1 MKKIVSIVLVIALLV
16 STVGCGASGDKFDKL
31 KDKTAH
37 TAETVANAAI
47 SGYHTASDFAE
58 QQAERAKKAMS
69 GLSLPDFQKGF
80 ESAASFFGT
89 TIASV
94 GGQKYVKEV
103 AQKISDL
110 ETSIVNRVSAG
121 PIESQAGFVAEEW
134 HAGTFNID
142 AAARG
147 EKITATTGKSNGLG
161 SSDITLSDGTKA
173 SSKYYKTAEASAQQ
187 QAKNYIERYS
197 EYCSRSTNPLSMEDW
212 LTSNGIDIS
221 TESPEL
227 YWSIYKDQVRIIPK
241 DQLDE
246 AIKCLNKSVETN
258 LKKEGVHRKYVADA
272 DLETLQNLTD
282 RLKASNGTESIPLSK
297 EEAEAIAKAAQEGD
311 FTAAEFGVTMGGAIR
326 GSYIAKQAL
335 RSGATA
341 AGIQAA
347 MVLGPEIYQII
358 KFGIENGELDEEQLK
373 TAGIDGLSAA
383 GDGFLKGSI
392 SNALIIMFQAGKFGK
407 EYVNA
412 SPELVGATTV
422 LVIDSI
428 RYGIM
433 MANGK
438 ITTAEY
444 ADLLVQEVA
453 VGAGSM
459 GSAALVGM
467 IFPQATLAIMIG
479 GFVGGLVVSAGY
491 TVGKTYA
498 LAMIDSADVNL
509 LVPIKSTAE
518 AIKDVTEDASI
529 KVKDAV
535 SDLKDTGSALAKNVT
550 IKVYD
555 LTSKNL

>member
-1 MKKIVSIVLVIALLV
+1 M
-16 STVGCGASGDKFDKL
+16 
-31 KDKTAH
+31 
-37 TAETVANAAI
+37 
-47 SGYHTASDFAE
+47 
-58 QQAERAKKAMS
+58 
-69 GLSLPDFQKGF
+69 
-80 ESAASFFGT
+80 
-89 TIASV
+89 
-94 GGQKYVKEV
+94 
-103 AQKISDL
+103 
-110 ETSIVNRVSAG
+110 
-121 PIESQAGFVAEEW
+121 
-134 HAGTFNID
+134 
-142 AAARG
+142 
-147 EKITATTGKSNGLG
+147 
-161 SSDITLSDGTKA
+161 
-173 SSKYYKTAEASAQQ
+173 
-187 QAKNYIERYS
+187 
-197 EYCSRSTNPLSMEDW
+197 
-212 LTSNGIDIS
+212 
-221 TESPEL
+221 
-227 YWSIYKDQVRIIPK
+227 RIIPK